1 MASFS
6 GGKSGNLLRG
16 KMRRPRK
23 AEYSARTLRRVN
35 VCDGWV
41 PVMLEDREAGE
52 LEQTERR
59 LISLRSGR

>member
-1 MASFS
+1 
-6 GGKSGNLLRG
+6 
-16 KMRRPRK
+16 MRRPRK